1 MKKFMKAVDFCLP
14 VIFYIAFSL
23 LAFLL
28 WNVFNYGEIP
38 IICTSII
45 LCIAGSLLSG
55 FFSRGTAGK
64 KGMYAAIGV
73 AAAGVVLWVIAYTF
87 NISPVAYVATVL
99 SSYYF
104 NIESCLPFTT
114 PNYAI
119 YIGYIIALVVP
130 IGLILIGRMI
140 RVKVL
145 KGKA

>member
-28 WNVFNYGEIP
+28 WNSFNYAEIP

-45 LCIAGSLLSG
+45 FCIAGSLLSG
-55 FFSRGTAGK
+55 FFSRGAMGK
-64 KGMYAAIGV
+64 KGMYATIGIAV
-73 AAAGVVLWVIAYTF
+73 AGTVLWVIAYTF
-87 NISPVAYVATVL
+87 DVSPVAYIATAL

-104 NIESCLPFTT
+104 NIQSILPYST
-114 PNYAI
+114 PDYAL
-119 YIGYIIALVVP
+119 YIGYVIALIVP
-130 IGLILIGRMI
+130 VGFILIGRTI